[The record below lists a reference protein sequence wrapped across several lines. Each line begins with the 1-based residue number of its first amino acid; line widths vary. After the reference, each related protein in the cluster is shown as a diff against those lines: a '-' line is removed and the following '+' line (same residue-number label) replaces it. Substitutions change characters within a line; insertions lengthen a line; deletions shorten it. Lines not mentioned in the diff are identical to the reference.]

1 MEADE
6 LARDS
11 QQVIQ
16 GQQQGTPQVDDHD
29 LLRRREH
36 GLQMMGSV
44 RAVPK
49 DGALLPLVHRLFGD
63 AKALGQ
69 DTGCLIAGRDLG
81 THGGRGAGILV
92 QGHQNGF
99 TPRVDGKDSI
109 RSCRTVLTM
118 NSG

>member
-1 MEADE
+1 MCERSPKTE
-6 LARDS
+6 RFFHLY
-11 QQVIQ
+11 
-16 GQQQGTPQVDDHD
+16 
-29 LLRRREH
+29 
-36 GLQMMGSV
+36 
-44 RAVPK
+44 AVCI
-49 DGALLPLVHRLFGD
+49 GD

-69 DTGCLIAGRDLG
+69 DTGCLGAGRDLG

-99 TPRVDGKDSI
+99 TPRVDGKGSI